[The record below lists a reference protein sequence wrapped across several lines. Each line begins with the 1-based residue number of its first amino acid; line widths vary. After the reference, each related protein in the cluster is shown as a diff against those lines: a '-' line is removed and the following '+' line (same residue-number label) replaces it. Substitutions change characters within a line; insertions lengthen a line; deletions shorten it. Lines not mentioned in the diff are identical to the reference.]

1 MSTNSGG
8 VESRKRLRQKSNIKL
23 HYETSGFTFSSFF
36 FRFFPLLLSLPL
48 SLIRTQ
54 GIPVFF
60 DQILSGYS
68 MIIGKYKENDTNLT
82 ITML

>member
-1 MSTNSGG
+1 MKPA
-8 VESRKRLRQKSNIKL
+8 VLL
-23 HYETSGFTFSSFF
+23 FPPFF

>member
-1 MSTNSGG
+1 MKPT
-8 VESRKRLRQKSNIKL
+8 VLP
-23 HYETSGFTFSSFF
+23 FPPFF
-36 FRFFPLLLSLPL
+36 FRFFPLLLFFPL
-48 SLIRTQ
+48 SLIRMQ

-68 MIIGKYKENDTNLT
+68 MTIGKYKENDTNLT